1 MKPSRSMLYIL
12 SSFVVNMF
20 FLYSALSFACVFPF
34 IVVFCIVFLELGI
47 ACIQA
52 YVFTC
57 LSMVYISLA
66 SAHHD
71 HDEHH

>member
-1 MKPSRSMLYIL
+1 MMSGHCLMYIL

-52 YVFTC
+52 YVFTV
-57 LSMVYISLA
+57 LIALYLHDAISL
-66 SAHHD
+66 H
-71 HDEHH
+71 